1 MTADFRFHPVGHG
14 LFYSGVVETRERS
27 GEPFTFVYD
36 CGGKD
41 PVGQFKEFWDPFK
54 KEHEDIRLTLLVV
67 SHFHKD
73 HISGIPYLIKVAKP
87 KFAVMPYLSPV
98 ERVACFAVLSKESD
112 LDQMLIE
119 DLGRLILAPEAC
131 CKEHG
136 CKLYLINPDEQVE
149 KQPEGFDELS
159 VARASD
165 ELSFPDENPTREN
178 GAEVIRNGAVGFFAG
193 WRFHFFMP
201 KKATNSQ
208 EIENWLFSKTI
219 RDQGELNGRIDNA
232 LFEEITKKFGDLK
245 LKNNGSNLVCVH
257 GPVRNVRKDCVCVLA
272 GDWVGYSSRFCV
284 RRRGWHA
291 ECVMPTCL
299 SARQMLTGDAEFNEV
314 SNFSKWMSDDEC
326 NQVALF
332 QVPHHGSP
340 LNREDWFESQLPNCI
355 AWVVP
360 HGFGT
365 RDVKNK
371 FKIYGTSGGW
381 VYYIRRGLDV
391 YLSSSI

>member
-1 MTADFRFHPVGHG
+1 M
-14 LFYSGVVETRERS
+14 FYSGVINALERRTN
-27 GEPFTFVYD
+27 PFAFVCD
-36 CGGKD
+36 CGGRDAK
-41 PVGQFKEFWDPFK
+41 GQFKVFWDSLKAKFP
-54 KEHEDIRLTLLVV
+54 DGRLTLLMI

-73 HISGIPYLIKVAKP
+73 HISGVPSLIAESKP

-112 LDQMLIE
+112 LDQKLKE
-119 DLGRLILAPEAC
+119 ELGRLILAPEAYC
-131 CKEHG
+131 EKRG

-149 KQPEGFDELS
+149 KRPESFDEMS

-165 ELSFPDENPTREN
+165 ELSFPDENSTRKN
-178 GAEVIRNGAVGFFAG
+178 GAEVIRNGAVGFLAG

-201 KKATNSQ
+201 KRAANSQ
-208 EIENWLFSKTI
+208 EIESWLSSKMI
-219 RDQGELNGRIDNA
+219 REQGDLNRSIDKA
-232 LFEEITKKFGDLK
+232 LFEEISKKFGALK

-291 ECVMPTCL
+291 ECVMPTCF
-299 SARQMLTGDAEFNEV
+299 SALQMLTGDAEFDGA

-332 QVPHHGSP
+332 QVPHHGSRR
-340 LNREDWFESQLPNCI
+340 NQKNWFESQLASCV

-360 HGFGT
+360 HDFSIKD
-365 RDVKNK
+365 RMNV
-371 FKIYGTSGGW
+371 FKINGKSGGW
-381 VYYIRRGLDV
+381 VYYVKQGLEVCLTSLRRGRNSAIDR
-391 YLSSSI
+391 SDD